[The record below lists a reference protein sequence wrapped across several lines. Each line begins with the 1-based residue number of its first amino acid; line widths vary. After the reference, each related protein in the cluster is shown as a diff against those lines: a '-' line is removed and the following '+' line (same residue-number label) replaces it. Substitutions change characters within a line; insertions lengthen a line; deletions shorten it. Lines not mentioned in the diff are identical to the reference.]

1 MALKK
6 YSTCI
11 ILITTISLILCLS
24 SCTSSIKTD
33 SDGNYQGKEY
43 LENMGNGI
51 CQQHPS
57 GLMWQAGRSPNFS
70 NWEDADQY
78 VKSLTLGGFED
89 WRLPTPDEC
98 LKLSQLIQTHKS
110 DCPLKTGG
118 NHWVS
123 KTNNIEAGQ
132 WESNVLCD
140 GPTFRWT
147 KDKKGRVKAVRQ

>member
-6 YSTCI
+6 QRTGI
-11 ILITTISLILCLS
+11 IVIATISLTLCLS
-24 SCTSSIKTD
+24 SCTGPVKTGAD
-33 SDGNYQGKEY
+33 ENRQGTAY

-51 CQQHPS
+51 CRQHPS

-70 NWEDADQY
+70 NWEDAHQY
-78 VKSLTLGGFED
+78 VEALDLGGFDD
-89 WRLPTPDEC
+89 WRLPDPEEC
-98 LKLSQLIQTHKS
+98 LSLSRLIQMKTG
-110 DCPLKTGG
+110 DCQMETGG

-140 GPTFRWT
+140 GPIFRWT
-147 KDKKGRVKAVRQ
+147 KDKKGTVKAVRP